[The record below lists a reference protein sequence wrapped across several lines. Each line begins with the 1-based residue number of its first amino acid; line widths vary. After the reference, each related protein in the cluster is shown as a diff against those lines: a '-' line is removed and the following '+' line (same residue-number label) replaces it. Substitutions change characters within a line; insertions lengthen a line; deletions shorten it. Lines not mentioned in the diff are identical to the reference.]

1 MLDYLWGTVQPARA
15 NVCKAVQERK
25 QELNE
30 EGKPEFLAK
39 MNTLGNTSNTKEEV
53 KKNSNAQKDKR
64 DQPTKTNHVEGTQN
78 ETVYKSGRV
87 NDDSYEI
94 EAVLSPRK
102 EYRKWMYEV
111 KWLGHVET
119 TWVTYKNLLGA
130 ARE

>member
-1 MLDYLWGTVQPARA
+1 M
-15 NVCKAVQERK
+15 QEPN

-39 MNTLGNTSNTKEEV
+39 MNTLGNMSNAKEEA
-53 KKNSNAQKDKR
+53 KKNSNAQKDKKK

-78 ETVYKSGRV
+78 EKVRKLECV

-94 EAVLSPRK
+94 EAVLFARK
-102 EYRKWMYEV
+102 DDTKWMYEV

-130 ARE
+130 SCECCGCCLLVLLFYA